1 MQSAYARALCRR
13 PGGNRNPAGGG
24 LLSQYQRTKEKR
36 VKPADRGRFIAYTTE
51 FLSEK
56 ASYAAGWMD
65 FLDWA
70 IAGIVD
76 ISAVALYMH
85 YWEIFAAIGITAGEC
100 KNPANGAA

>member
-1 MQSAYARALCRR
+1 
-13 PGGNRNPAGGG
+13 
-24 LLSQYQRTKEKR
+24 
-36 VKPADRGRFIAYTTE
+36 
-51 FLSEK
+51 
-56 ASYAAGWMD
+56 MD